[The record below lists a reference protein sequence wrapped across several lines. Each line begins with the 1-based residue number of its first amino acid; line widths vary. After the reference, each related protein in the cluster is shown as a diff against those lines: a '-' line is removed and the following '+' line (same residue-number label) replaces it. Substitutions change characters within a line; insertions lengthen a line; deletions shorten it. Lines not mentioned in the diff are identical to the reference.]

1 MIWRAAREL
10 RAAGVLG
17 MNRRNAD
24 YIMARNPRSRF
35 PLVDDKVLTAR
46 LAEAHGV
53 PMPAIYRVIERH
65 RDIAGFE
72 RGLPGDGAFAV
83 KPARG
88 AGGMGIVL
96 VERWGEEGFVKP
108 NGTLVRREALYHHVS
123 NILSGI
129 YSLAGQPDQAI
140 VQALIRPDDAFESVC
155 WRGVPDIRVVVYRG
169 VPVMAMTRLPTRAS
183 DGKANLHGGAIGAG
197 IGIGDG
203 RTRHAVHRSRPV
215 DRHPDTGNPL
225 DGIEVPHWER
235 ILLASARAFDLVG
248 LGYLGVD
255 QVLDREKGPVLLE
268 LNARPGLAV
277 QIANRAGLWGR
288 LEQVDQAP
296 ADIFAS
302 PEARVAWARRAFP
315 GGTPAKEGT

>member
-35 PLVDDKVLTAR
+35 PWVDDKVLTAR
-46 LAEAHGV
+46 LAEEHGV
-53 PMPAIYRVIERH
+53 PMPAIYRVIGH
-65 RDIAGFE
+65 HADIAGFE
-72 RGLPGDGAFAV
+72 RELPGDGSFAV

-96 VERWGEEGFVKP
+96 VDRLTGEGFFKP
-108 NGTLVRREALYHHVS
+108 NGSLIGRETLYHHIS

-140 VQALIRPDDAFESVC
+140 IQALIRPDNVFEHVS
-155 WRGVPDIRVVVYRG
+155 WRGVPDIRVVVFRG
-169 VPVMAMTRLPTRAS
+169 VPVMAMTRLPTKAS
-183 DGKANLHGGAIGAG
+183 DGKANLHGGAVGAG

-203 RTRHAVHRSRPV
+203 RTRHAVHRSRPI

-225 DGIEVPHWER
+225 DGVEVPHWDR
-235 ILLASARAFDLVG
+235 ILLASARAFEMTG

-255 QVLDREKGPVLLE
+255 QVLDRERGPVLLE

-277 QIANRAGLWGR
+277 QIANRTGLWGR
-288 LEQVDQAP
+288 LEQADRAP
-296 ADIFAS
+296 AGIFAT
-302 PEARVAWARRAFP
+302 PEARVAWARQAFP
-315 GGTPAKEGT
+315 GGR

>member
-1 MIWRAAREL
+1 MAGIWRAAREL

-35 PLVDDKVLTAR
+35 PLVDDKILTAR
-46 LAEAHGV
+46 LAEEHGV
-53 PMPAIYRVIERH
+53 PTPAIYRVIEH
-65 RDIAGFE
+65 HAGIAGFE
-72 RGLPGDGAFAV
+72 RGLQGDGAFAV
-83 KPARG
+83 KPSHG

-96 VERWGEEGFVKP
+96 VERTGEGGFFKP
-108 NGTLVRREALYHHVS
+108 NGALVPREALYHHIS
-123 NILSGI
+123 NILSGV

-140 VQALIRPDDAFESVC
+140 IQALIRPDNVFERVS

-169 VPVMAMTRLPTRAS
+169 VPVMAMTRLPTKAS

-203 RTRHAVHRSRPV
+203 RTRHAVHRSRPI

-225 DGIEVPHWER
+225 DGVEVPHWDR
-235 ILLASARAFDLVG
+235 ILLASARAFEMTG

-255 QVLDREKGPVLLE
+255 QVLDWERGPVLLE
-268 LNARPGLAV
+268 LNARPGLAI
-277 QIANRAGLWGR
+277 QIANRTGLWGR
-288 LEQVDQAP
+288 LEQADQAP
-296 ADIFAS
+296 AGIFAT
-302 PEARVAWARRAFP
+302 PEARVAWARQAFP
-315 GGTPAKEGT
+315 GGR